1 MGVLGRVMHE
11 CMLLCE
17 SVLVSKC
24 VLVCKGA
31 YMSGCMLCEC
41 ILVCLGELVNQGEQM
56 FKAA

>member
-1 MGVLGRVMHE
+1 MHE

-17 SVLVSKC
+17 SVLVSKY